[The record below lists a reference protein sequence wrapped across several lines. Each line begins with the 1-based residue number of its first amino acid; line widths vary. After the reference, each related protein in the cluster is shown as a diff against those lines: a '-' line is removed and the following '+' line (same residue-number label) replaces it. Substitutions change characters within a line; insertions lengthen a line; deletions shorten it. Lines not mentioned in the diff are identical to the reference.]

1 MDINSIEID
10 LVDDDAS
17 VRRGVSRLLRSHG
30 FSCRTYECGE
40 AALADPMIGSADC
53 LILDVQLPGIDG
65 FETRDKLRQQGLNI
79 PILFITGH
87 PDIES
92 SEWLRRL
99 GGQPFLGKP
108 FQDVELVA
116 MIRRLLYGWT
126 R

>member
-1 MDINSIEID
+1 MDINSIKID

-30 FSCRTYECGE
+30 FSCQTYECGE
-40 AALADPMIGSADC
+40 AALADPTIGLADC
-53 LILDVQLPGIDG
+53 LILDVQLPGMDG
-65 FETRDKLRQQGLNI
+65 FETRDKLRQKGLNI

-87 PDIES
+87 PDVES
-92 SEWLRRL
+92 SEWLSRL

-116 MIRRLLYGWT
+116 MIRRLLHGWS